1 MSNLILTH
9 PQKTL
14 IDSVL
19 LQNISSRQKAKI
31 LAEKYGIKISH
42 SVLAKYHTNY
52 LKGEIDISSDSDNDS
67 DNDSEA
73 GTPLNLDLGEINE
86 LADALNKDE
95 NFSNGILKREF
106 SELLALQ
113 IAITKDA
120 LKKHIAGLARY
131 PTEYIRNL
139 NIISN
144 LLTK

>member
-1 MSNLILTH
+1 MSKLILSH

-19 LQNISSRQKAKI
+19 MQNLSSRQKAAL

-42 SVLAKYHTNY
+42 SILAKYHSTY
-52 LKGEIDISSDSDNDS
+52 LKGEIDISDSDNDS
-67 DNDSEA
+67 DNDSSTGA
-73 GTPLNLDLGEINE
+73 PLNLDLDAISE
-86 LADALNKDE
+86 LADALNKAE
-95 NFSNGILKREF
+95 NIGGGALKREI

-120 LKKHIAGLARY
+120 LKKHIAGTARY

-139 NIISN
+139 NTISN

>member
-1 MSNLILTH
+1 M
-9 PQKTL
+9 L

-19 LQNISSRQKAKI
+19 MQNISSREKAKL

-42 SVLAKYHTNY
+42 SVLAKYHSTY
-52 LKGEIDISSDSDNDS
+52 LKGEIDISDSDND
-67 DNDSEA
+67 NDLEA
-73 GTPLNLDLGEINE
+73 GAPVPLNLDLGEIDK
-86 LADALNKDE
+86 LADELNKAE
-95 NFSNGILKREF
+95 NIGGGALKREI

-113 IAITKDA
+113 ISITKDA

-139 NIISN
+139 NTISN

>member
-9 PQKTL
+9 PQKML

-19 LQNISSRQKAKI
+19 LQNISSREKAKL

-42 SVLAKYHTNY
+42 SVLAKYHSTY
-52 LKGEIDISSDSDNDS
+52 LKGEIDISDSDND
-67 DNDSEA
+67 NDLEA
-73 GTPLNLDLGEINE
+73 GAPVPLNLDLGEIDK
-86 LADALNKDE
+86 LADELNKAE
-95 NFSNGILKREF
+95 NIGGGALKREI

-113 IAITKDA
+113 ILITKDA

-139 NIISN
+139 NTISN

>member
-1 MSNLILTH
+1 MSNLILSH

-19 LQNISSRQKAKI
+19 LQDLSSRQKAAL

-42 SVLAKYHTNY
+42 SVLAKYHTTH
-52 LKGEIDISSDSDNDS
+52 LKGEINISSDSDNDS
-67 DNDSEA
+67 DNDSSTGA
-73 GTPLNLDLGEINE
+73 PLNLDLGEINE

-95 NFSNGILKREF
+95 NFGASVLKREF

-120 LKKHIAGLARY
+120 LKKHIAGVARY

-139 NIISN
+139 HIISN

>member
-19 LQNISSRQKAKI
+19 LQNISSREKAKL
-31 LAEKYGIKISH
+31 LAEKHGIKISH
-42 SVLAKYHTNY
+42 SVLAKYHSTY
-52 LKGEIDISSDSDNDS
+52 LKGEIDISDSDND
-67 DNDSEA
+67 NDLEA
-73 GTPLNLDLGEINE
+73 GAPVPLNLDLGEIDK
-86 LADALNKDE
+86 LADELNKAE
-95 NFSNGILKREF
+95 NIGGGALKREI

-113 IAITKDA
+113 ILITKDA

-139 NIISN
+139 NTISN